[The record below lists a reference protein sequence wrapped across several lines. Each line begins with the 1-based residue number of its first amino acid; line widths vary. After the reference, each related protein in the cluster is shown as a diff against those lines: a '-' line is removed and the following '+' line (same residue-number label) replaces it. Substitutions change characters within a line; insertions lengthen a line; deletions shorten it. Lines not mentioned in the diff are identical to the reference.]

1 MKALQNNDKILIDH
15 CAILHLKKKF
25 TRPFG
30 LWIYNNFNER
40 LYNDKNVWPILFRY
54 LTLLIGDDEY
64 NYCIFFFVISF

>member
-1 MKALQNNDKILIDH
+1 MKALQNNDKNTDRPL
-15 CAILHLKKKF
+15 CNPSFKKKF

-64 NYCIFFFVISF
+64 NFCIFFFVISF